1 MTNSKSP
8 KGEKAPAKGEGSF
21 VPSADDSMPPANDA
35 GEIVFG
41 GAYVAVD
48 IAHWSKLPGWS
59 PIEAACATCGI
70 DPRHF
75 RSASVSEREKDTHAQ
90 QTVAS
95 RFDHFWR
102 LQRLKHFDDLISPH
116 DALAY
121 LADREEWFPP
131 ELLEAVVRTKPLG
144 KLVTLG
150 RNLGDIGKT
159 VPAKRKFR
167 GGAHYSTESG
177 QTKAIQTLQSLLLA
191 MAIEKYGHNPD
202 KGKSPAPVRI
212 QGALTKI
219 GLSANDDCIREHL
232 QRAEEEHWEGWP
244 DTT

>member
-1 MTNSKSP
+1 MDDSKLP
-8 KGEKAPAKGEGSF
+8 IDKGRSAKG
-21 VPSADDSMPPANDA
+21 ADHSSDSKETPHSPANDA

-59 PIEAACATCGI
+59 PIEAACATCGY

-75 RSASVSEREKDTHAQ
+75 RSASDSEREKASHAQ
-90 QTVAS
+90 QMVAS

-121 LADREEWFPP
+121 LVDREQWFPP
-131 ELLEAVVRTKPLG
+131 ELLDAVSRTKPLG
-144 KLVTLG
+144 KSVTLG

-159 VPAKRKFR
+159 IPAKKKVQ

-177 QTKAIQTLQSLLLA
+177 KTKVIQTLQGYLLA
-191 MAIEKYGHNPD
+191 VAIDRLGHDPD
-202 KGKSPAPVRI
+202 KLKSPAPKRI
-212 QGALTKI
+212 QNSLTKI
-219 GLSANDDCIREHL
+219 GLTGDEDSIRQHL

-244 DTT
+244 DRT

>member
-1 MTNSKSP
+1 MDDLKLPKDKGRSPDGADHSSNSEQPHS
-8 KGEKAPAKGEGSF
+8 
-21 VPSADDSMPPANDA
+21 PPADDA

-41 GAYVAVD
+41 GAYATAD

-59 PIEAACATCGI
+59 PIEAACVTRGY
-70 DPRHF
+70 DPPHF
-75 RSASVSEREKDTHAQ
+75 RSASDSERKQDPSAQ
-90 QTVAS
+90 QAVAA

-102 LQRLKHFDDLISPH
+102 LQRLKHFDELISPH

-121 LADREEWFPP
+121 LTKREEWFPP
-131 ELLEAVVRTKPLG
+131 EMLKAVSRTKPLG

-159 VPAKRKFR
+159 IPAKRKFR
-167 GGAHYSTESG
+167 GGAHYTTGSG

-202 KGKSPAPVRI
+202 KGKSPAPMRI

-232 QRAEEEHWEGWP
+232 QRAEEEHWEGWS
-244 DTT
+244 DNT